1 MQASESQRR
10 LNSSRAPWQQQHRH
24 RRQAAVLVQLQ
35 WRDGNDVFHTFMTV
49 RVSLWYL
56 LLVCGCF
63 YFAGMYCG
71 SVVTDSANCVCAHH
85 CAIVCVCSAL
95 WLVTRPRCAHAPI
108 TTDQIGN
115 YSYGMGHDMKVG
127 LLLVMPA
134 RNHPCC
140 T

>member
-35 WRDGNDVFHTFMTV
+35 WRDGNDVFHTFTTV

-63 YFAGMYCG
+63 CVAGMYCG
-71 SVVTDSANCVCAHH
+71 SVVTDSANCVCASLRH
-85 CAIVCVCSAL
+85 CVCSAFMAYDATTLCPRPHHNRPNRELQL
-95 WLVTRPRCAHAPI
+95 WH
-108 TTDQIGN
+108 G
-115 YSYGMGHDMKVG
+115 S
-127 LLLVMPA
+127 
-134 RNHPCC
+134 
-140 T
+140 